1 MKSTKKQL
9 IILKIGIFAFLSI
22 YLISCSS
29 SSEKEDSAT
38 EIKLSPTD
46 QKIKDAWDELS
57 PTSQKILG
65 SFVGIIRDKNW
76 GDSIDKISEN
86 LEKSESQ
93 PDNGISYSLYFD
105 DTDLNFVDI
114 SYLGQSG
121 KLNQIIFD
129 VYLEEPSEVKKI
141 KEEVARFLTNKY
153 GSFEQ
158 KDSEFI
164 WDKNQKTRIK
174 FTDMSTAK
182 DPGLKLE
189 FIEKP

>member
-1 MKSTKKQL
+1 MKSPKKQL

-22 YLISCSS
+22 YLMSCSS
-29 SSEKEDSAT
+29 SSEKVDSAT

-93 PDNGISYSLYFD
+93 PENGISYSLYFD

-141 KEEVARFLTNKY
+141 KEEVARFLTNQY

>member
-1 MKSTKKQL
+1 MKSPKKQL

-29 SSEKEDSAT
+29 SSEKVDSAT
-38 EIKLSPTD
+38 EIKISPTD

>member
-1 MKSTKKQL
+1 M
-9 IILKIGIFAFLSI
+9 
-22 YLISCSS
+22 SCSS
-29 SSEKEDSAT
+29 SSEKVDSAT
-38 EIKLSPTD
+38 EIKLSTTD

-65 SFVGIIRDKNW
+65 SFLGIIRDKNW

-141 KEEVARFLTNKY
+141 KEEVARFLSNKY

>member
-1 MKSTKKQL
+1 MKSPKKQL

-22 YLISCSS
+22 YLMSCSS
-29 SSEKEDSAT
+29 SSEKVDSAT

-93 PDNGISYSLYFD
+93 PENGISYSLYFD